1 MSQQQ
6 RIQGGIAT
14 FIAGHAQM
22 QGSVALNMPLSMS
35 CPDQDML
42 QLISKNAER
51 RGKLTSVP
59 RFG

>member
-1 MSQQQ
+1 
-6 RIQGGIAT
+6 
-14 FIAGHAQM
+14 M

-51 RGKLTSVP
+51 GSELTIAP
-59 RFG
+59 RFE